1 MNLFQ
6 FSILGFTILLANQV
20 SALEISQ
27 SKDRWYQASLQTLA
41 KIKAQQPIRTKAKN
55 IILFIGDGNG
65 VSTVTATR
73 IYAGQKRGQ
82 TGEEYT
88 LSYDTLPNLALA
100 KTYNTN
106 AQTPDSAGTAT
117 AMLTGVKT
125 KAGLLS
131 VTDDVNRGDC
141 VAALSNPA
149 TTAFELAE
157 AAGMSTGIVTTARVT
172 HATPAAAYA
181 HSADRNYEDDSKLS
195 AQQKAAGCIDIARQ
209 LVEFNI
215 GDGIDVIMG
224 GGRGHF
230 IDREIVDSQGQYGKR
245 TDGRNLI
252 DQWQRRY
259 QQSTYIWSK
268 QGFDA
273 LTADNQKVLALFNSS
288 HMAYEADRT
297 EDKAGEPSL
306 AEMTAKSI
314 ELLAENQQ
322 GYILMVESGRIDHA
336 HHQGNARL
344 ALEEGLAFDAAVK
357 VALQSTDPQQTLII
371 VTADHS
377 HTLMMQGYAKRGND
391 ILGLSQAIDAG
402 DGKNH
407 GKLNL
412 STDGKPYTTLVYA
425 NGPGAITGERA
436 DLSKADVTAVD
447 YKQQA
452 VIARKSE
459 THSGEDVAIYA
470 RGPKAY
476 LFAGTVEQN
485 YIFQVMNEA
494 ADLVKRALA
503 VNK

>member
-6 FSILGFTILLANQV
+6 CSILGFSIFFANQIG
-20 SALEISQ
+20 ALEIIQ
-27 SKDRWYQASLQTLA
+27 SKDRWYQASLLTLSR
-41 KIKAQQPIRTKAKN
+41 IKAQQPIRTKARN

-82 TGEEYT
+82 KGEEFV
-88 LSYDTLPNLALA
+88 LSYDALPHLALA

-117 AMLTGVKT
+117 AILTGVKT
-125 KAGLLS
+125 KAGMLS
-131 VTDDVNRGDC
+131 VTDRVNRGDC
-141 VAALSNPA
+141 VAALDNQA

-157 AAGMSTGIVTTARVT
+157 AAGMSTGIVSTARVT

-181 HSADRNYEDDSKLS
+181 HSADRNYEDDSKLDS
-195 AQQKAAGCIDIARQ
+195 QKKAAGCTDIATQ
-209 LVEFNI
+209 LAEFNI
-215 GDGIDVIMG
+215 GDGIDIIMG
-224 GGRGHF
+224 GGRRHF
-230 IDREIVDSQGQYGKR
+230 IGRQMIDPEGQKGKR
-245 TDGRNLI
+245 ADGKNLI
-252 DQWQRRY
+252 RQWQSRY
-259 QQSTYIWSK
+259 KDGAYIWNK
-268 QGFDA
+268 QGFDR
-273 LTADNQKVLALFNSS
+273 LTAENQKVLALFNSS
-288 HMAYEADRT
+288 HMAYEADRS
-297 EDKAGEPSL
+297 DDRGGEPSL

-314 ELLAENQQ
+314 QLLAKNPQ
-322 GYILMVESGRIDHA
+322 GYMLMVESGRIDHA
-336 HHQGNARL
+336 HHAGNARR

-357 VALQSTDPQQTLII
+357 VALQSTDPQQTLVI

-391 ILGLSQAIDAG
+391 ILGLSYAIDAG
-402 DGKNH
+402 DGENI

-412 STDGKPYTTLVYA
+412 SADGKPYTTLVYA
-425 NGPGAITGERA
+425 NGPGAVTGERA
-436 DLSKADVTAVD
+436 DLRKTDVTAID

-452 VIARKSE
+452 AIGRKSE
-459 THSGEDVAIYA
+459 THSGEDVVIYA

-494 ADLVKRALA
+494 ADLVGRAM
-503 VNK
+503 KSK